1 MKRVLIVEPHPQVRG
16 ALSELVEDEPGC
28 ELAGAFT
35 TIAEA
40 MPLVSEL
47 MPDVVLVDADASDR
61 QSRRIG
67 ELLPT
72 ALLVFLSAAA
82 EPCKECPEPPA
93 ETPCI
98 SILKTDAPEFLR
110 SLTS

>member
-1 MKRVLIVEPHPQVRG
+1 MKRVLVVEPHPQVR
-16 ALSELVEDEPGC
+16 AAISDLVEDEPGC

-47 MPDVVLVDADASDR
+47 MPDVVLIDADTPDR
-61 QSRRIG
+61 QAQRLG

-72 ALLVFLSAAA
+72 AFLVFISTAT
-82 EPCKECPEPPA
+82 EPCEECPEPSA
-93 ETPCI
+93 KTPGI
-98 SILKTDAPEFLR
+98 GILKSDVIEFLR